1 MRTKLTPPQ
10 LAKRLGVSPEKI
22 YVWIRNGELSAFN
35 AATKQGQRPRY
46 LIDES
51 DIADFER
58 RRKVMTPSIVRGN
71 RRPPQPSRQF
81 V

>member
-10 LAKRLGVSPEKI
+10 LAKRLGVSTEKI
-22 YVWIRNGELSAFN
+22 YAWIRGGELSAFN
-35 AATKQGQRPRY
+35 AATTQGQRPRY

-58 RRKVMTPSIVRGN
+58 RRKVMTPSLVQAN
-71 RRPPQPSRQF
+71 RRPPQPSRHF

>member
-1 MRTKLTPPQ
+1 MKTKLTPPQ
-10 LAKRLGVSPEKI
+10 LAKRLGVSTEKI
-22 YVWIRNGELSAFN
+22 YAWIRNGELSAFN